1 MWVARMSKPA
11 QPSGQ
16 AAKPRGRPPRQAR
29 ANGELSWSSPP
40 PSQLDLHLQSHLPMQ
55 GAPSAQGREHQQA
68 QESPSTSSERLFGL
82 PPVVDPHT
90 RLLILGSFPGARS
103 LAEQRYYAHPH
114 NQFWRLLQ
122 VNLAPATEL
131 PGDDASRLQ
140 CLHDWGVGVWD
151 VYASCLRAG
160 SLDSA
165 IREPQ
170 LNDFV
175 ALARSLPQLAGIA
188 FNGGESWKHHRLVQA
203 QLDLPMWRLPSSS
216 PAHASWTEQRKAEAW
231 RAVFVQAGLLAGA

>member
-1 MWVARMSKPA
+1 MNPPRKPTGPGPG
-11 QPSGQ
+11 QPSP
-16 AAKPRGRPPRQAR
+16 A
-29 ANGELSWSSPP
+29 SVSS
-40 PSQLDLHLQSHLPMQ
+40 QRLH
-55 GAPSAQGREHQQA
+55 
-68 QESPSTSSERLFGL
+68 GL
-82 PPVVDPHT
+82 PPVVDAHT

-122 VNLAPATEL
+122 VNLANAAPSPAAAIKPSIGSIEPAHASAHTSTHEL
-131 PGDDASRLQ
+131 PADYATRLQ
-140 CLHDWGVGVWD
+140 RLHGWGVGLWD

-216 PAHASWTEQRKAEAW
+216 PAHASWTVQRKAEAW

>member
-1 MWVARMSKPA
+1 MSKPEQLDQAGKPRKASKPSKPVKLGEAGKLVKQEVAAPWPGESDGQA
-11 QPSGQ
+11 QASPSQAESHAASGQ
-16 AAKPRGRPPRQAR
+16 
-29 ANGELSWSSPP
+29 
-40 PSQLDLHLQSHLPMQ
+40 
-55 GAPSAQGREHQQA
+55 
-68 QESPSTSSERLFGL
+68 RLFGL

-122 VNLAPATEL
+122 MNLAPDTEL
-131 PGDDASRLQ
+131 PSDYANRLQ

-188 FNGGESWKHHRLVQA
+188 FNGGESWKHHRMVQA

-216 PAHASWTEQRKAEAW
+216 PAHASWTVQRKAEAW